1 MSKLPLETIEEILS
15 YIDEDDI
22 TTFHSL
28 SFINRTWCNLCIPHL
43 WKKPFNIKNNNNN
56 LKNLY
61 KIITIILSFLDEEQ
75 KSVLKLNEKKT
86 GIFPTKKLLYNYPSY
101 IRQLD
106 FNKLFLLITELII
119 KNKKY
124 RTKFKENYFIKNSD
138 KFTFDFSIFKEDEE
152 DYELNFSYNRIIERC
167 CLKDQEKL
175 AFFEYIFKIIIA
187 RSKGIRKLFVDIYH
201 ENEEIA
207 YTIPKDYFKYIF
219 ELKDFGKCFSGL
231 NEFSCKGNFHKTWL
245 INGIKKYS
253 HDIRKLTIYP
263 WNRNYINDLRVK
275 DLKGLLK
282 AQKNLKS
289 LSFSVDSE
297 VEKKVIECMQGNI
310 SKTLESFNMKYG
322 DLTNNELKYL
332 SKCKKLKKLYFDTV
346 YFDESINIL
355 GKIIYPDLD
364 ELIFF
369 NCNFSNSFIDLL
381 KEFIKNNG
389 HNLKNFQLSQNI
401 IDINNINNNNLDI
414 NDILSTLLVSCSNLS
429 NFYVNIDNQ
438 SDIILFFKILR
449 QFKHSLKS
457 INVGNYNNGI
467 PKFNFNYDF
476 MLEFIEIFMSMSNII
491 NLDLSNWEISFN
503 SFKIFIENCC
513 HSKILLKVFKV
524 SCVGGSKED
533 LESLIESNAK
543 LNSRSLDNILII
555 ENDEIKN
562 ITIVWH

>member
-56 LKNLY
+56 SKNLY

-86 GIFPTKKLLYNYPSY
+86 GIFSTKKLLYNYPSY

-106 FNKLFLLITELII
+106 FNKLFLLITEWII

-322 DLTNNELKYL
+322 DLTDNELKYL
-332 SKCKKLKKLYFDTV
+332 SKCKKLKKLCFDTV

-355 GKIIYPDLD
+355 
-364 ELIFF
+364 
-369 NCNFSNSFIDLL
+369 DLL
-381 KEFIKNNG
+381 KEFIKNN
-389 HNLKNFQLSQNI
+389 
-401 IDINNINNNNLDI
+401 DI

>member
-28 SFINRTWCNLCIPHL
+28 SLISKTWCNLCIPHL
-43 WKKPFNIKNNNNN
+43 WKKPFNIKTNQKN
-56 LKNLY
+56 LTKNLY
-61 KIITIILSFLDEEQ
+61 KIITIILSFLDEKQ

-86 GIFPTKKLLYNYPSY
+86 GIFLTNKLTYNYPSY

-106 FNKLFLLITELII
+106 FNKLFLLITEWII
-119 KNKKY
+119 KNEKF

-175 AFFEYIFKIIIA
+175 AFFEYIFKIIIT
-187 RSKGIRKLFVDIYH
+187 RSRGIKKLLVEIYH

-207 YTIPKDYFKYIF
+207 YTIPKDFFKYLF
-219 ELKDFGKCFSGL
+219 ELKEIGKCFTGL

-253 HDIRKLTIYP
+253 HDIRNITIYP
-263 WNRNYINDLRVK
+263 WNRNYVNDLKVK
-275 DLKGLLK
+275 DLKGLFK
-282 AQKNLKS
+282 SQKNLKS

-297 VEKKVIECMQGNI
+297 IEKKVIECMQGNI
-310 SKTLESFNMKYG
+310 LKTLDSLYMKYG
-322 DLTNNELKYL
+322 DLSNNELKYL
-332 SKCKKLKKLYFDTV
+332 SKFKKLKKLFFDTV

-355 GKIIYPDLD
+355 GKMIFPDLE
-364 ELIFF
+364 ELIFI

-381 KEFIKNNG
+381 KDFIKNNG
-389 HNLKNFQLSQNI
+389 INLKNFHLSQE
-401 IDINNINNNNLDI
+401 NNNLDI
-414 NDILSTLLVSCSNLS
+414 NDILNSLYVNCSNLS

-438 SDIILFFKILR
+438 SNILPFFKILR

-457 INVGNYNNGI
+457 INVGNFNLGK
-467 PKFNFNYDF
+467 PKFNFNDDF
-476 MLEFIEIFMSMSNII
+476 MKDFIDIFINMTNII
-491 NLDLSNWEISFN
+491 NLDLSNWEISFIMLKN
-503 SFKIFIENCC
+503 FIEKCC
-513 HSKILLKVFKV
+513 NSDLKVFKA
-524 SCVGGSKED
+524 SYIGGDSKED
-533 LESLIESNAK
+533 LELLIKSNSK
-543 LNSRSLDNILII
+543 SNSRLLDNIMII

-562 ITIVWH
+562 IKIVWH